1 MTALRALCYDV
12 NTGVKHMPKK
22 EPVKQRNFSSE
33 RRDYVLAV
41 RITAGERAELA
52 KFARER
58 CVNVSAWI
66 RRLLF
71 ERVRERD

>member
-1 MTALRALCYDV
+1 LTALRVLCYDV
-12 NTGVKHMPKK
+12 NTGVKRMPKK
-22 EPVKQRNFSSE
+22 EPVKQR
-33 RRDYVLAV
+33 RDCVLAV